1 MLSALAR
8 SLQCSMTTC
17 KALVIMFSISSVL
30 PDDSRSL
37 TLSRGKQKEKAGA
50 ESGAGSE
57 EEKREITSKHLNLY
71 LRHNQP
77 YTVCLYPLFPRKRS
91 EAWCGVLTAG
101 FGLSLR
107 DSVAVQQKYCA
118 ERSRVQVLLLPG
130 LI

>member
-1 MLSALAR
+1 MLSVLAR

-37 TLSRGKQKEKAGA
+37 ALSRGKQKEKAGA

-71 LRHNQP
+71 LRHNP
-77 YTVCLYPLFPRKRS
+77 FIFPRKRS
-91 EAWCGVLTAG
+91 EAWCCLLTAG